1 MDTADLS
8 EGLSDSERRH
18 QDDVR
23 RAIQIH
29 VDRPWLTVTPQTLK
43 EGRIRGWRSKYNERH
58 VLSLI
63 KLVYGTE

>member
-1 MDTADLS
+1 MDTADHD
-8 EGLSDSERRH
+8 GLSDSERQH
-18 QDDVR
+18 QEDVR

-29 VDRPWLTVTPQTLK
+29 VDRPWFTVTRQTLK
-43 EGRIRGWRSKYNERH
+43 DGRIRAWKHQYSERH